1 MGRKIVIGVTGASGA
16 VYAAALFSQLNKLS
30 AQIDE
35 VAIVFSETAK
45 IVWKQEIA
53 ENFTNDYGFK
63 LYEPKD
69 FFAPFAS
76 GSSDFDTMLIV
87 PCTMG
92 TLGRIASGL
101 SNDLITRTA
110 DVMLKENRQL
120 ILMVRET
127 PFNLIHVENMRK
139 VILSGGK
146 IFPAIPSFY
155 NHPQSVDE
163 VVKDLILRLLEFSGF
178 KVEMSRW

>member
-1 MGRKIVIGVTGASGA
+1 MGRKIVVGVTGASGA
-16 VYAAALFSQLNKLS
+16 VYAAALFSQLSKLS
-30 AQIDE
+30 AQVDE
-35 VAIVFSETAK
+35 VAVVFSETAR
-45 IVWKQEIA
+45 IVWKQETGKDFA
-53 ENFTNDYGFK
+53 NDYGFK
-63 LYEPKD
+63 LYEPND

-101 SNDLITRTA
+101 SNDLMTRTA
-110 DVMLKENRQL
+110 DVVLKENRRL

-139 VILSGGK
+139 VILAGGK

-155 NHPQSVDE
+155 NHPRSIDE
-163 VVKDLILRLLEFSGF
+163 MVNNLVLRLLEFSGF
-178 KVEMSRW
+178 EVKINRW